1 MLYWKR
7 GGAFIFIALTIACL
21 GVSVWR
27 FAEDFTVADR
37 PPQFFDLRHNLG
49 GLEDV
54 TSNYF
59 SEVST
64 HLDVSSTII
73 DAERGSLTA
82 LIWGGASIFT
92 GRLCACMLFTGTEFD
107 EGFAVIAH
115 PELYFL

>member
-7 GGAFIFIALTIACL
+7 GGAFIFIGLTIACL
-21 GVSVWR
+21 GVSGWR
-27 FAEDFTVADR
+27 FVEDFTVADR

-64 HLDVSSTII
+64 LLDVSSTII
-73 DAERGSLTA
+73 NAQRD
-82 LIWGGASIFT
+82 
-92 GRLCACMLFTGTEFD
+92 
-107 EGFAVIAH
+107 
-115 PELYFL
+115 